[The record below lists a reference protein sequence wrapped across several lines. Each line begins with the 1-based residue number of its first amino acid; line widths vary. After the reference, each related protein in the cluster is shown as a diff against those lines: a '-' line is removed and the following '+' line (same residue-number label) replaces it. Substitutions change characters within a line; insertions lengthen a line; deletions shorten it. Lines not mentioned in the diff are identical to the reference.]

1 MKQREIIIFFKSEQ
15 KLEQILKKYI
25 RMAIMYMKRCLTSKK
40 CKLKPQDILSQSL
53 KLLKFKTD
61 STNC

>member
-1 MKQREIIIFFKSEQ
+1 
-15 KLEQILKKYI
+15 
-25 RMAIMYMKRCLTSKK
+25 MAIMYMKRCLTSMK

-61 STNC
+61 RTKC